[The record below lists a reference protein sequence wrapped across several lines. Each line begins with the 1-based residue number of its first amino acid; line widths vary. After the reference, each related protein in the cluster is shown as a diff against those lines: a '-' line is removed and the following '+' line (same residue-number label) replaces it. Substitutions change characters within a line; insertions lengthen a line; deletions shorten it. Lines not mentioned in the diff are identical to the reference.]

1 MICGLVVLFIGEGD
15 QAYGIIPFMSAVHPP
30 LSENTIERIRSGWAT
45 KVKVSPNVLSHLG
58 KTVVPRDGFLSVVAL
73 QLQESVV
80 VICPP
85 ALEPLLSRLSGI
97 ELLDMSTLLRVLAMF
112 SPDPVGTATI
122 AYADSNTL
130 VSGAGVGV
138 AHLASSKEV
147 MEVMSGCTQDEQD
160 ESGLAQM
167 PVQYAL
173 QSSDGSTTALSG
185 YEAWN
190 NDIAQLGV
198 LTAPQKRGQG
208 FGFTVAMAAASA
220 AMDADLIPQWRS
232 RIDNDPS
239 QRLGHRLG
247 FVHLGH
253 QLALAV
259 TLS

>member
-1 MICGLVVLFIGEGD
+1 MN
-15 QAYGIIPFMSAVHPP
+15 AVHLT
-30 LSENTIERIRSGWAT
+30 LSENTIERIESGWAT
-45 KVKVSPNVLSHLG
+45 KLKVSPNALSHRG

-73 QLQESVV
+73 QLQASVV

-85 ALEPLLSRLSGI
+85 TLVPLLSRLSGI
-97 ELLDMSTLLRVLAMF
+97 ELLDMSTLLRILKRF
-112 SPDPVGTATI
+112 SPDPIGTATI

-130 VSGAGVGV
+130 ASGAGVGV
-138 AHLASSKEV
+138 AHLATAKEV

-160 ESGLAQM
+160 ESGLEQM
-167 PVQYAL
+167 PFRFAVQ
-173 QSSDGSTTALSG
+173 SRDGSTAALSG
-185 YEAWN
+185 YEPWN
-190 NDIAQLGV
+190 RDIAQLGV

-208 FGFTVAMAAASA
+208 FGFTVAVAAASA

-232 RIDNDPS
+232 RIDNEPS

-259 TLS
+259 SLS